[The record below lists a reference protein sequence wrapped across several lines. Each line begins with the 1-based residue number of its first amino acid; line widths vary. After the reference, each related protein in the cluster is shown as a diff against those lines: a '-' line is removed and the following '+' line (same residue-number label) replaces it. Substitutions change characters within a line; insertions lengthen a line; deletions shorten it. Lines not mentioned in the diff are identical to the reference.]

1 MIRFNNPGAV
11 IEDNLRSEALRS
23 LLNKTGNLEVLLD
36 LGCGPKPYAHIYN
49 PHFQRCI
56 GADLADGPFPK
67 KEVDIHCEATAVPLP
82 DGSVDFILCTEVL
95 HDIREPEL
103 FFREVFR
110 LLKPGGQLFLTS
122 PFLVPIVD
130 GTYDHYR
137 YTTHGLRH
145 HLLKGGF
152 SVNSITPVG
161 DIFAVQVSLMIKP
174 VLKFFNRLSKT
185 TGLGFI
191 YTPMNPLLF
200 LTAILP
206 QLVYLAMLKT
216 PLINKFL
223 NRFDYGPIGYISV
236 AIKPQP

>member
-1 MIRFNNPGAV
+1 MIRFINPGAV
-11 IEDNLRSEALRS
+11 IEESLRSAALKVF
-23 LLNKTGNLEVLLD
+23 LKDNGKGEVLLD
-36 LGCGPKPYAHIYN
+36 LGCGSRPYAYLYK
-49 PHFQRCI
+49 PHFKKCI
-56 GADLADGPFPK
+56 GADLAEGPFPK

-82 DGSVDFILCTEVL
+82 DGTVDFILCTEVL

-137 YTTHGLRH
+137 YTEHGLRH

-152 SVNSITPVG
+152 SVKSITPVG
-161 DIFAVQVSLMIKP
+161 DIFAVQVTLMIKP
-174 VLKFFNRLSKT
+174 LLKLFNRLAKS
-185 TGLGFI
+185 TGLGFL
-191 YTPMNPLLF
+191 YSPLNPLFF

-206 QLVYLAMLKT
+206 QLTYLAMLKT

-223 NRFDYGPIGYISV
+223 RRFDYGPIGYISV
-236 AIKPQP
+236 AVKPQP